1 MLKSTA
7 RGKWQNSRSMD
18 RPEWELLLDGIR
30 RIGLHL
36 NDLQVERLL
45 QYLDLLEKWNSVYN
59 LTAVRNRYDM
69 VVRHL
74 IESLAI
80 APFLSGK
87 SRLDVGTGPGLPGI
101 PLAILE
107 PWNEYV
113 LLDSNRKKTRFLREV
128 KSQLSLSNIEVVSV
142 RVETWA
148 ISNKFD
154 AILTRAFA
162 NLTITCERIEHLLS
176 DSGHLFALK
185 PVDITEDLSSLP
197 TNMKIACNRLILMP
211 EGQYAFRLMA
221 VKFKKFE
228 SS

>member
-1 MLKSTA
+1 
-7 RGKWQNSRSMD
+7 MD
-18 RPEWELLLDGIR
+18 RLEWELLRDGIR

-69 VVRHL
+69 IVRHL

-80 APFLSGK
+80 APFLSGE
-87 SRLDVGTGPGLPGI
+87 SRLDVGTGAGLPGI

-142 RVETWA
+142 RVETWVKT
-148 ISNKFD
+148 NKFD

-162 NLTITCERIEHLLS
+162 NLATTCERIEHLLS

-197 TNMKIACNRLILMP
+197 TNMKIASDRLILMP
-211 EGQYAFRLMA
+211 ESQYAFRLMA
-221 VKFKKFE
+221 VNFKKSK